1 MKISD
6 RLVVAIVAALALT
19 AAMWFLVVTPE
30 RAKVSDLNAQITAE
44 RGTLSGAQAQA
55 AAARSAAT
63 GYLGHLQQIAEVIRA
78 VPKAPEEAALIA
90 TIDKLAGTNV
100 DFREL
105 DLGSAGPSA
114 AGPDSV
120 SMTFTYWTTYQGLQA
135 FLASL
140 DKLTLTD
147 GTNVSSNGR
156 LITVNSV
163 ALVPLSDP
171 GLAPPNTVRATVDA
185 VAYLQSAAAAPSGAT
200 GATGATT
207 PLAPVA
213 PPTTSTTPTTTG

>member
-1 MKISD
+1 MKVSD
-6 RLVVAIVAALALT
+6 RLVVAIVAALALA

-44 RGTLSGAQAQA
+44 RVSLSTAQAQV

-63 GYLGHLQQIAEVIRA
+63 GYLGHLQQISEVIRA

-105 DLGSAGPSA
+105 DLGSAGAST

-120 SMTFTYWTTYQGLQA
+120 SMTFTYWTTYQRLQA

-163 ALVPLSDP
+163 ELVPLDDP
-171 GLAPPNTVRATVDA
+171 GLAPANTVRATLSA
-185 VAYLQSAAAAPSGAT
+185 VAYLQSDAAAPSGAT

-207 PLAPVA
+207 PPAAAA
-213 PPTTSTTPTTTG
+213 PPSTSTTPTTG